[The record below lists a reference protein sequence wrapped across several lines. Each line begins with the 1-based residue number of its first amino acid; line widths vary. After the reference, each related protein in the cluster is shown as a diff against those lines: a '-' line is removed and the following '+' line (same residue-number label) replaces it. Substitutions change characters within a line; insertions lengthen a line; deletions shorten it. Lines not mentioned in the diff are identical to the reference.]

1 MVKGIDV
8 YIDGI
13 HIPGF
18 TKLTKEAKE
27 VAKQKLINAIQKDEI
42 AFHWEEY
49 EESKNDELS

>member
-13 HIPGF
+13 HIPRF

-49 EESKNDELS
+49 EENENESN